1 MKSRLLTFDDLY
13 NFYSKYTKSKYFN
26 CEEQGCEPIVVQ
38 TPATIKFEKSEI
50 YEGLTAVR
58 LQACHTERNLNSSSI
73 SKEVMENKLLPTF
86 KNRPILGYIHE
97 VDGEPQFYGHNMHI
111 DPDNENSIVY
121 DEIPVGIIPESNEAE
136 LKYNSETEKYEVFVS
151 GYIFDEYTKAT
162 DIIEREQ
169 ELAVSVEISIKQMSY
184 SPKESCLNIED
195 GYFSGVTILGVNE
208 KGQKVSPGMA
218 GSNIRLKDF
227 SQSNNSMF
235 ANQTEET
242 NQKLIETLE
251 KLNSTLSNISKF
263 NINEAENSA
272 DENSKEGGNK
282 KVTKFE
288 ELLQKYNKTE
298 SDIEFEVEGLSD
310 EELEVK
316 FAEVFGE
323 ESNEDPTSEEGETTE
338 ETVEEYVE
346 ETTEET
352 VEEVTETE
360 EFTEEVTE
368 TETEETVEEG
378 TPEVGEETITT
389 VEVNETE
396 KVIETEE
403 VETAEEVE
411 ATEVKFELIEKS
423 FEVDGRKFSI
433 SFELSHSDIAYGLY
447 NLLESYCELD
457 NDWYDIRAVYDDN
470 FVFQGW
476 FTGKIYGQK
485 YTKDGDTV
493 ALDGERYELFEE
505 LLTTTEKAEL
515 EAMRA
520 NYSAIQTELSTY
532 KAAEEKADKM
542 TVFEDENYAQ
552 FLETPEFK
560 ELMEAVDQYSKEELE
575 DKANIA
581 FSKLVK
587 KNKTFALETPTE
599 EKPKA
604 SVFAFGRIETKSS
617 FLDGLLGKD
626 KK

>member
-97 VDGEPQFYGHNMHI
+97 VDGEPQFYGHNMHLS
-111 DPDNENSIVY
+111 DDGEEIVY

-208 KGQKVSPGMA
+208 KGQKINPGMA
-218 GSNIRLKDF
+218 NSNIKLKDF

-235 ANQTEET
+235 ANQTEKT

-251 KLNSTLSNISKF
+251 KLNETLTKF
-263 NINEAENSA
+263 NIEDSKSNEIYG
-272 DENSKEGGNK
+272 KEEQESMNEEI
-282 KVTKFE
+282 KVE
-288 ELLQKYNKTE
+288 E
-298 SDIEFEVEGLSD
+298 EVT
-310 EELEVK
+310 EVK
-316 FAEVFGE
+316 TVE
-323 ESNEDPTSEEGETTE
+323 ETA
-338 ETVEEYVE
+338 ETVEEFTEENVE
-346 ETTEET
+346 EVVEGTADET

-360 EFTEEVTE
+360 EFTEEVAE
-368 TETEETVEEG
+368 TETDETVEEG
-378 TPEVGEETITT
+378 TPEVGEETTET
-389 VEVNETE
+389 VETN
-396 KVIETEE
+396 ETEE
-403 VETAEEVE
+403 VAETEE
-411 ATEVKFELIEKS
+411 TNEVKFELIEKS

-433 SFELSHSDIAYGLY
+433 SFELSHKDIAYGLY
-447 NLLESYCELD
+447 NLIESYCEID
-457 NDWYDIRAVYDDN
+457 NDWYDIREVYDDR
-470 FVFQGW
+470 FVFEGW
-476 FTGKIYGQK
+476 FSGKIYGQK

-493 ALDGERYELFEE
+493 ALEGERYNLHAE
-505 LLTTTEKAEL
+505 LLTDAEL
-515 EAMRA
+515 AQLTDMRA
-520 NYSAIQTELSTY
+520 NYSSIQAELSTY
-532 KAAEEKADKM
+532 KAAEEIADKM
-542 TVFEDENYAQ
+542 TVFDDENYAQ

-560 ELMEAVDQYSKEELE
+560 ELMETVDKYSKEELE

-604 SVFAFGRIETKSS
+604 TMFAFGRIETKSS
-617 FLDGLLGKD
+617 FLDGLL